1 MLRDLKST
9 PNQLTMLRLVFV
21 PLAAISV
28 VEAKFGLAL
37 MVFLLAG
44 LSDAL
49 DGFLART
56 LNQKTLLGQYL
67 DPIADKLLLSTMF
80 VVLSAVHRI
89 PWKFTILVFSRDI
102 GILLVSA
109 LLFALTPIRDF
120 KPSIFGKLNT
130 IAQIATVLLV
140 LLREVSAAPWL
151 ATAKAAALWS
161 TFGLTLLSWIHY
173 TFIMGQRLRSSATDK
188 PSAAA

>member
-1 MLRDLKST
+1 MIRDLKSA
-9 PNQLTMLRLVFV
+9 PNQLTMLRLLFV

-28 VEAKFGLAL
+28 VDSKFGLAL
-37 MVFLLAG
+37 AIFLLAG
-44 LSDAL
+44 ISDAL
-49 DGFLART
+49 DGWLARW

-80 VVLSAVHRI
+80 VVLSSAHRI

-109 LLFALTPIRDF
+109 LLFALTPLRDF
-120 KPSIFGKLNT
+120 TPSIFGKLNT

-140 LLREVSAAPWL
+140 LVRELSAAPWL
-151 ATAKAAALWS
+151 GTAKTIGLWC
-161 TFGLTLLSWIHY
+161 TFALTLISWIHY
-173 TFIMGQRLRSSATDK
+173 TILMGQRLRTTGDKSS
-188 PSAAA
+188 PAA

>member
-1 MLRDLKST
+1 VLRDLKST

-37 MVFLLAG
+37 IVFLLAG
-44 LSDAL
+44 VSDAL

-56 LNQKTLLGQYL
+56 LNQRTLLGQYL

-80 VVLSAVHRI
+80 LVLSGMHRI

-140 LLREVSAAPWL
+140 LLHEVSAARWL
-151 ATAKAAALWS
+151 HNAKFIALWC

-173 TFIMGQRLRSSATDK
+173 TLLMGQRLRSDPEK
-188 PSAAA
+188 PSAA

>member
-1 MLRDLKST
+1 MIRDLKSA
-9 PNQLTMLRLVFV
+9 PNQLTMLRLLFV

-28 VEAKFGLAL
+28 VESKFALAL
-37 MVFLLAG
+37 AIFLLAG

-49 DGFLART
+49 DGWLARR

-80 VVLSAVHRI
+80 VVLSSAHRI

-109 LLFALTPIRDF
+109 LLFALTPLRDF
-120 KPSIFGKLNT
+120 TPSIFGKLNT

-140 LLREVSAAPWL
+140 LMRELSASPWL
-151 ATAKAAALWS
+151 GAAKTVGLWC
-161 TFGLTLLSWIHY
+161 TFALTLISWIHY
-173 TFIMGQRLRSSATDK
+173 TILMGQRLRTTGDKSS
-188 PSAAA
+188 PAA

>member
-37 MVFLLAG
+37 AVFLLAG
-44 LSDAL
+44 ISDAL

-80 VVLSAVHRI
+80 VVLSGMHRI

-140 LLREVSAAPWL
+140 LLREVRATPWL
-151 ATAKAAALWS
+151 TTAKSIALWS
-161 TFGLTLLSWIHY
+161 TFSLTLLSWIHY
-173 TFIMGQRLRSSATDK
+173 TFLMGQRLRSTPEK